1 MHKAASTALV
11 ILAMAGAPIV
21 PADAATLGLAAPLSG
36 SAEILGQQM
45 QAGAE
50 AAVAA
55 AADGTTIEVVD
66 TQCSAEGG
74 STAAEFFVVAGVEAV
89 AGFLC
94 IEAIEA
100 AMPILSKAGI
110 PVITTGVRVTS
121 LTDRRERT
129 GWPVYR
135 LAPRADAELAAVS
148 SILTELWRDELFAII
163 DDGTIYGRELA
174 EGFRLAAEQAGLK
187 PVFTDTFRPQLEN
200 QVALAGRL
208 RKSGAT
214 HVFAGGDRSDLAIL
228 GRDARQLGYDLVIA
242 GGEALRAA
250 PDAVDLA
257 PGTLMIA
264 PVEWAETAERSVLD
278 ALASREVLPAGYVL
292 PTYAAVQIAVQASK
306 RRTDGAASI
315 AAALSGE
322 TFQTALGPVR
332 FDVKGDWNGDH
343 YRLFRYDGS
352 AFQPMD

>member
-1 MHKAASTALV
+1 MQKEASTALV
-11 ILAMAGAPIV
+11 ILAMVCAAIL
-21 PADAATLGLAAPLSG
+21 PARAASIGLAVPLSG
-36 SAEILGQQM
+36 ANMLLGGQM
-45 QAGAE
+45 RAGAE
-50 AAVAA
+50 AAISAA
-55 AADGTTIEVVD
+55 GSGDALEIMD
-66 TQCSAEGG
+66 TRCSSEGG
-74 STAAEFFVVAGVEAV
+74 ADAAEYFVVSGVAAV

-100 AMPILSKAGI
+100 AMPILANAGI
-110 PVITTGVRVTS
+110 PVITTGVRVAS
-121 LTDRRERT
+121 LTDRRDRT

-148 SILTELWRDELFAII
+148 RILTERWRDELFAIV

-200 QVALAGRL
+200 QIALAGRL

-214 HVFAGGDRSDLAIL
+214 HVFAGGDRADLAIL
-228 GRDARQLGYDLVIA
+228 GRDARELGYDLVIA

-250 PDAVDLA
+250 RDAVDLA

-264 PVEWAETAERSVLD
+264 PADWSAAAPTLLDRLEGSGVE
-278 ALASREVLPAGYVL
+278 PNGYVL
-292 PTYAAVQIAVQASK
+292 PTYAAIEIALQ
-306 RRTDGAASI
+306 AAS
-315 AAALSGE
+315 SGANAGSGVSARLTNE

-332 FDVKGDWNGDH
+332 FDGKGDWIGEH
-343 YRLFRYDGS
+343 YRLYRYDGS

>member
-1 MHKAASTALV
+1 MQQAAFTALV
-11 ILAMAGAPIV
+11 ILAMAGVQIAP
-21 PADAATLGLAAPLSG
+21 AGAAALGLAAPLSG
-36 SAEILGQQM
+36 SAELLGQQM
-45 QAGAE
+45 RTGAE

-55 AADGTTIEVVD
+55 AADGSTIEIVD

-74 STAAEFFVVAGVEAV
+74 STAAEFFVVAEVEAV

-110 PVITTGVRVTS
+110 PVITTGVRVAS

-135 LAPRADAELAAVS
+135 LAPRADGELAAVS
-148 SILTELWRDELFAII
+148 RILTDLWRDDLFAIV

-200 QVALAGRL
+200 QIALAGRL

-228 GRDARQLGYDLVIA
+228 GRDARELGYDLVIA

-264 PVEWAETAERSVLD
+264 PAEWADLAEASVLETF
-278 ALASREVLPAGYVL
+278 AGREVLPAGYVL
-292 PTYAAVQIAVQASK
+292 PTYAAVEIALQALQPAGNGP
-306 RRTDGAASI
+306 RPI
-315 AAALSGE
+315 AAALSE
-322 TFQTALGPVR
+322 QTFQTVLGPVR
-332 FDVKGDWNGDH
+332 FDEKGDWAGEH
-343 YRLFRYDGS
+343 YRLFRYDGG